1 MTYIVKLDYIGDKN
15 FISLHLESKGY
26 KRKIGFYKMKELETD
41 EEFVSRELT
50 CFLETIKN
58 YPESKHAINI

>member
-1 MTYIVKLDYIGDKN
+1 MTYTVKLDYIGDKN

-26 KRKIGFYKMKELETD
+26 KREIGFNKKEELKTD
-41 EEFVSRELT
+41 KEFVSREIT